1 MREISEKISYLQGL
15 CEGMNIGENTSQG
28 KIILGILAVLDD
40 LAMET
45 RELRSG
51 LRDFRDYLQELD
63 DDLFE
68 LQESLLDEDD
78 EYEDDDDYIELNCSK
93 CGEELY
99 FDAGILDDEDTIEII
114 CPSCNEVVF
123 IHDGAFDF
131 EPSPIDDDGE
141 QKEANREHR
150 N

>member
-40 LAMET
+40 LAIEV
-45 RELRSG
+45 RDLRGG
-51 LRDFRDYLQELD
+51 LRDFRDYLQTLD

-68 LQESLLDEDD
+68 LQESLLDEED
-78 EYEDDDDYIELNCSK
+78 DDDDYIELSCSK

-99 FDAGILDDEDTIEII
+99 FDAEILDDEDKIEII

-131 EPSPIDDDGE
+131 EPALIEEDEEQRDASPS
-141 QKEANREHR
+141 
-150 N
+150 

>member
-40 LAMET
+40 LATEA
-45 RELRSG
+45 RELRGG
-51 LRDFRDYLQELD
+51 LRDFRDYLQTID

-68 LQESLLDEDD
+68 LQESLSDEED
-78 EYEDDDDYIELNCSK
+78 EEDDDYIELTCPK

-99 FDAGILDDEDTIEII
+99 FDAEILDDEDKIEII

-131 EPSPIDDDGE
+131 ESTPIDEEGE
-141 QKEANREHR
+141 QKEASRLQS
-150 N
+150 

>member
-28 KIILGILAVLDD
+28 KIILGILTVLDD
-40 LAMET
+40 LAMEV
-45 RELRSG
+45 RELRGG
-51 LRDFRDYLQELD
+51 LRDFRDYLQTLD

-68 LQESLLDEDD
+68 LQESLADEED
-78 EYEDDDDYIELNCSK
+78 DDDDYIELTCSK

-99 FDAGILDDEDTIEII
+99 FDAEILDDEDKIEII
-114 CPSCNEVVF
+114 CPSCNEVVL

-131 EPSPIDDDGE
+131 EPAFIDDDGE
-141 QKEANREHR
+141 QKETNHFQS
-150 N
+150 

>member
-40 LAMET
+40 LATEAK
-45 RELRSG
+45 ELRGG
-51 LRDFRDYLQELD
+51 LRDFRDYLQTID

-68 LQESLLDEDD
+68 LQESLSDED
-78 EYEDDDDYIELNCSK
+78 EDDDDYIELTCPK

-99 FDAGILDDEDTIEII
+99 FDAEVLDDEDKIEII

-131 EPSPIDDDGE
+131 ESTPIDEEGE
-141 QKEANREHR
+141 QKEASRLQS
-150 N
+150 

>member
-40 LAMET
+40 LATET
-45 RELRSG
+45 RELRGS
-51 LRDFRDYLQELD
+51 LRDFHDYLQTID

-68 LQESLLDEDD
+68 LQESLIDEED
-78 EYEDDDDYIELNCSK
+78 EDDDDYIELTCSK

-99 FDAGILDDEDTIEII
+99 FDAEVLDDEDKIEII

-131 EPSPIDDDGE
+131 EPTPIDEEGE
-141 QKEANREHR
+141 QREASRLHS
-150 N
+150 

>member
-1 MREISEKISYLQGL
+1 MKEISEKISYLQGL

-40 LAMET
+40 LAMEA
-45 RELRSG
+45 RELRGG

-68 LQESLLDEDD
+68 LQERFPDEDD
-78 EYEDDDDYIELNCSK
+78 EDDDDYVELTCSK

-99 FDAGILDDEDTIEII
+99 FDAEILDDEDKIEII

-131 EPSPIDDDGE
+131 EPSTIDEEGE
-141 QKEANREHR
+141 QKEVNRIHS
-150 N
+150 